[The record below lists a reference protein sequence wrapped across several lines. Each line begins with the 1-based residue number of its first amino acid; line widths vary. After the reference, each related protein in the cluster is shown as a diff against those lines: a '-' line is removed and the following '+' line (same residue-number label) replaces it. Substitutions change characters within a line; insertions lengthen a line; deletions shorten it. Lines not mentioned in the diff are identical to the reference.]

1 MQNLSKTHAV
11 HAQIEETNL
20 FPDKATGSAKGC
32 GFVTFKSQEQAQNAM
47 NALSGAL
54 TLQVRPGTPCARP
67 AVESPGCLIA
77 GAACEHQ
84 HPAPQPA
91 VL

>member
-1 MQNLSKTHAV
+1 MRNLSKIYAV
-11 HAQIEETNL
+11 HVQIEETNL

-54 TLQVRPGTPCARP
+54 TLQVRLRTPCAGET
-67 AVESPGCLIA
+67 VGCRWQRHRRR
-77 GAACEHQ
+77 CF
-84 HPAPQPA
+84 
-91 VL
+91 

>member
-1 MQNLSKTHAV
+1 MVPHRQKACTPPAQVTAALCCSAANSLLRSVQELPRTHAV

-54 TLQVRPGTPCARP
+54 TLQVG
-67 AVESPGCLIA
+67 
-77 GAACEHQ
+77 
-84 HPAPQPA
+84 
-91 VL
+91 